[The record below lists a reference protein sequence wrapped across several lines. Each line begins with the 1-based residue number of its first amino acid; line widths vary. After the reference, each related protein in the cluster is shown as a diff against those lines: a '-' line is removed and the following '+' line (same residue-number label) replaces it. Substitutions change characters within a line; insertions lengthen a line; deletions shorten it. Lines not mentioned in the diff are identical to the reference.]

1 MIPGISFRCAL
12 MAVVGLIATG
22 SPGGGA
28 PGTDGAPPP
37 AEASGRFAPAGPPSR
52 PPMKVP
58 TGRGCTID
66 LTQPYTISGT
76 LSGTLDIDY
85 RILVHGPC
93 GRAEPGVFD
102 EEWIARGTFTG
113 RIRGEAASASFSYTA
128 RVRAGG
134 DVKGT
139 IVLGQGADGELRVR
153 GNFGDGEL
161 SYEGTMR

>member
-1 MIPGISFRCAL
+1 MIQGLSFRYAL
-12 MAVVGLIATG
+12 IGLAGLVATG
-22 SPGGGA
+22 SPGGVA
-28 PGTDGAPPP
+28 PSPPDAPPP
-37 AEASGRFAPAGPPSR
+37 AEASGSFAPAGPPSR
-52 PPMKVP
+52 PPTKVH

-66 LTQPYTISGT
+66 LRQPYTISGT
-76 LSGTLDIDY
+76 LTGTLDIDY

-93 GRAEPGVFD
+93 ERAEPGVFD

-134 DVKGT
+134 DVEGA
-139 IVLGQGADGELRVR
+139 IVLGQGAEGELRVR

-161 SYEGTMR
+161 SYEGTVH